1 MIMYQYLRETYPEEL
16 TGEQVRL
23 ILHYSRRKVS
33 WMLDNQYIKCEISEG
48 KTRKY
53 KVKLSDVIF
62 YLEDSEVYPQKYIF
76 PPDIFSSQL
85 TLKSKGKDRINKVK
99 RELIPMQKE
108 KDFRIWLEE
117 RWKNVSETIRTSEIP
132 KLLGYNS
139 ESVRRWIASGK
150 LEVVEIPNAIIT
162 TKTWLIDFYC
172 SYGNKITRPS
182 KNHIRIMHEFLG
194 ESS

>member
-1 MIMYQYLRETYPEEL
+1 
-16 TGEQVRL
+16 
-23 ILHYSRRKVS
+23 
-33 WMLDNQYIKCEISEG
+33 
-48 KTRKY
+48 
-53 KVKLSDVIF
+53 
-62 YLEDSEVYPQKYIF
+62 
-76 PPDIFSSQL
+76 
-85 TLKSKGKDRINKVK
+85 
-99 RELIPMQKE
+99 
-108 KDFRIWLEE
+108 LEE

-132 KLLGYNS
+132 KLLGYNP
-139 ESVRRWIASGK
+139 ESIRRWIESGK